1 MQRCDFILKYELT
14 HVRDCRVRRK
24 ALYQVLDE
32 GKAPSRQAGTLFAS
46 DKRYNVSGVQASIDP
61 EEAGDQN
68 ALRYAYE
75 GGRAKA
81 DAGVGEA
88 LAEGT
93 SAQKRKIDAS
103 RGKAAKRRKE
113 KDDFRF

>member
-1 MQRCDFILKYELT
+1 M
-14 HVRDCRVRRK
+14 RD
-24 ALYQVLDE
+24 
-32 GKAPSRQAGTLFAS
+32 
-46 DKRYNVSGVQASIDP
+46 
-61 EEAGDQN
+61 
-68 ALRYAYE
+68 AYE

-81 DAGVGEA
+81 DAGVGDV

-113 KDDFRF
+113 KDDFKF

>member
-1 MQRCDFILKYELT
+1 MRCSLLLGMLVTGCDVEEPENVRGTGVGEPSEPDPLDDTSSNTYSCADGPAFPDF
-14 HVRDCRVRRK
+14 C
-24 ALYQVLDE
+24 
-32 GKAPSRQAGTLFAS
+32 AGA
-46 DKRYNVSGVQASIDP
+46 IDP
-61 EEAGDQN
+61 GLVTDQP
-68 ALRYAYE
+68 YDF
-75 GGRAKA
+75 

-113 KDDFRF
+113 KDDFKF

>member
-1 MQRCDFILKYELT
+1 MQSSGLETPQSIDL
-14 HVRDCRVRRK
+14 RK
-24 ALYQVLDE
+24 RAGSETPEQPLYQVLDE

-61 EEAGDQN
+61 DEAGDQN
-68 ALRYAYE
+68 ALRDAYE

-81 DAGVGEA
+81 DAGVGEV

-103 RGKAAKRRKE
+103 RGKAAKR
-113 KDDFRF
+113 